1 DLHNKDYFALK
12 KAEARRL
19 TDELTK
25 VMLTKTGN
33 KAFDDY
39 SEYDYMDNCLRGGY
53 PVRLGNNKIFY
64 VYSRKH
70 GDIERDY
77 NYFTLLPEFYSQG
90 NGSFRDINQNRR
102 CDSFFAPFT
111 GTENIKEFYNLI
123 QLDGYNPLGI
133 EKLTY
138 SLDADKADS
147 LLPAVPAEH
156 REAVKALVTGEYTP
170 GSLYMLL
177 SKVCA
182 PEDVED
188 IFTGIIDFSESLI
201 NGNFGEGYWCDHWTY
216 NLDLI
221 EDYLSIFPDKEK
233 ELLFDTEFTYFKSE
247 ARILPRIERYVKT
260 EKGIRQYYCVKEDL
274 KNTGDKMLRKDH
286 GRGDFHKV
294 NLMEKLILLSA
305 IKFATLDFHGMG
317 IEMEGGKPGW
327 YDALNGLPALF
338 GSSVGETCELARNL
352 LFTTEMLK
360 KHPGKINVTKEV
372 YGLLTAVSKGASE
385 STDAFER
392 WSLMNDIKEKY
403 REETYRGISGETVA
417 ADSEEILKALSVL
430 YGLVMQGIEKA
441 LKYGD
446 GICPM
451 YFMYEV
457 TDYKETEAGIV
468 PLGFKVA
475 KLPAFLEGTVRYLK
489 LPESVE
495 RKRAIC
501 NEVRES
507 GLYDGKLSMYKV
519 NASLKD
525 ASYELGRCTAFT
537 PGWLENES
545 IWLHMEYKYLLE
557 LIKSGLYPEFIRDF
571 KNAAIPFLDEETYGR
586 STMENSSFIASS
598 ANPDERIHGKGFVA
612 RLSGTTVEFMSIW
625 KLMFFG
631 SRPFSYENGS
641 LSLSFEPMVPA
652 YLLDEKRKVTVM
664 FLGSTPVTYEFDE
677 IADYIPGDYR
687 VECITLTYKNG
698 TVVNL
703 TGGKITGP
711 AAEDVRSSRVSDL
724 KVSILKK

>member
-1 DLHNKDYFALK
+1 
-12 KAEARRL
+12 
-19 TDELTK
+19 
-25 VMLTKTGN
+25 
-33 KAFDDY
+33 Y
-39 SEYDYMDNCLRGGY
+39 SEYNYMDNCLRGGY

-111 GTENIKEFYNLI
+111 GTENIREFYNLI

-138 SLDADKADS
+138 SLNADKADS
-147 LLPAVPAEH
+147 LLPAVPEEYRAE
-156 REAVKALVTGEYTP
+156 VKALVTKEYTP
-170 GSLYMLL
+170 GSLFMLL
-177 SKVCA
+177 SRVCA

-188 IFTGIIDFSESLI
+188 TFTGIIDFSESLI

-216 NLDLI
+216 NLDLV
-221 EDYLSIFPDKEK
+221 EDYLSVFPDKEK
-233 ELLFDTEFTYFKSE
+233 ELLFDTDFTYFKSE

-260 EKGIRQYYCVKEDL
+260 EKGIRQYYCVREDL
-274 KNTGDKMLRKDH
+274 KSDGDKMLRKDH
-286 GRGDFHKV
+286 GRGDYHRV
-294 NLMEKLILLSA
+294 SLMEKLILLSV
-305 IKFATLDFHGMG
+305 IKFATLDPHGMG

-352 LFTTEMLK
+352 LFTMDMLK
-360 KHPGKINVTKEV
+360 KHKGSVNLTKEV
-372 YGLLTAVSKGASE
+372 CVLLQEVSAGAAGEADATA
-385 STDAFER
+385 R
-392 WSLMNDIKEKY
+392 WNKMNDLKEKY
-403 REETYRGISGETVA
+403 REETYKGISGETVT

-451 YFMYEV
+451 YFSYEV
-457 TDYKETEAGIV
+457 TDYKETDAGIV
-468 PLGFKVA
+468 PLEFKTV

-507 GLYDGKLSMYKV
+507 GLYDKKLSMYKV

-631 SRPFSYENGS
+631 SKPFTYENGS
-641 LSLSFEPMVPA
+641 LNLSFAPTIPS
-652 YLLDEKRKVTVM
+652 YLLNEERKVTVM

-677 IADYIPGDYR
+677 TADYIPGNYH
-687 VECITLTYKNG
+687 VEGITLTYKNG

-711 AAEDVRSSRVSDL
+711 AAEDVRCSRVSGL